1 MPTKRCHWTRVA
13 FVGFLSI
20 LFGTAEAHAEA
31 EVKILLKGGS
41 GSIIAERAWE
51 QGEML
56 CYTSKGYTNCLPKD
70 RIEDVEDQ
78 SYEAREKKSQAG
90 EKESRGVLEKVLQR
104 VRNLKDEY
112 AMSGEMRNPT
122 IKWILVFAGNQL
134 LGYGN
139 IPTVSSKSTFG
150 ERRVFAHAYTVDVR
164 LRSSIDGEVWTETI
178 RFDVLKNQDGSWLVL
193 GKTLSSTS
201 KWAE

>member
-1 MPTKRCHWTRVA
+1 MPSKRYLWTRVA
-13 FVGFLSI
+13 FVVLLPI
-20 LFGTAEAHAEA
+20 LFGTAEARA

-56 CYTSKGYTNCLPKD
+56 CWTSKGYTNCLPKD
-70 RIEDVEDQ
+70 RFEAVEDQ
-78 SYEAREKKSQAG
+78 SDEAREKRSQAG

-112 AMSGEMRNPT
+112 AITGEMRNPT
-122 IKWILVFAGNQL
+122 IKWILGFAANQL
-134 LGYGN
+134 LGYGS
-139 IPTVSSKSTFG
+139 IPTVSTNMTG
-150 ERRVFAHAYTVDVR
+150 TYTTAVFAHGYTMDVR

-178 RFDVLKNQDGSWLVL
+178 RFDVLKYQDGSWLVL

-201 KWAE
+201 KWWAK